1 MQETPR
7 RKKSSPQTR
16 LLSGL
21 LSVALFAGAFT
32 LSFGLLT
39 DKADAQVAPPVNTKP
54 QAATPAPDTVPFGE
68 NVRFM
73 VDIGPYQPVKPLAS
87 GPIVSPV
94 SVDTTPAAETP
105 LSSAPASSSPASGTP
120 ASSAPAASAP
130 ASSAPASTTPVGY
143 DPKTLGATGFAGII
157 PSWKAVNSDVVGWLR
172 IPNTNIDYPVVHHPD
187 VNYYMARDVY
197 KNNSRNGVIW
207 ADGEA
212 QFGPGKSTRNTVLY
226 GHNWT
231 NISRNPRIGNPND
244 VMFAQLTAFQHLSF
258 AQRTPYIHF
267 STAEQEQTWVVFA
280 AFYTDIDFYY
290 IACFPDDT
298 LFAEIVTGA
307 KARSEHIYDVEVAY
321 SIASSLCPPAPGSW
335 SQRQPALCGDGSG
348 AAPGREHRD
357 CPHHC
362 HQPRPSARCFNLQR
376 AAHPKVKRSLRLK
389 GAVHGYFS

>member
-1 MQETPR
+1 MRPLFRIDISRGDIQMQETPR

-143 DPKTLGATGFAGII
+143 DPKTLGATGFANI

-321 SIASSLCPPAPGSW
+321 SDRIITLSTCTRAFG
-335 SQRQPALCGDGSG
+335 
-348 AAPGREHRD
+348 
-357 CPHHC
+357 
-362 HQPRPSARCFNLQR
+362 PSANQR
-376 AAHPKVKRSLRLK
+376 FVVMARALRPGESTETAPTIVTNPSPIRPVL
-389 GAVHGYFS
+389 

>member
-143 DPKTLGATGFAGII
+143 DPKTLGATGFANI

-321 SIASSLCPPAPGSW
+321 SDRIITLSTCTRAFG
-335 SQRQPALCGDGSG
+335 
-348 AAPGREHRD
+348 
-357 CPHHC
+357 
-362 HQPRPSARCFNLQR
+362 PSANQR
-376 AAHPKVKRSLRLK
+376 FVVMARALRPGESTETAPTIVTNPSPIRPVL
-389 GAVHGYFS
+389 